1 MPFSQ
6 EMEGSMV
13 LFVFFCLT
21 IPCFDAFSL
30 KKRHSPLFQPN
41 PFWDYQD
48 LAEQNY
54 FRQPGSIG
62 VKITEPIVRPL
73 NKQDFDKV
81 EKI

>member
-21 IPCFDAFSL
+21 IPCFDAFLL
-30 KKRHSPLFQPN
+30 KKRHFQPN

-54 FRQPGSIG
+54 FRQPRLIG
-62 VKITEPIVRPL
+62 VEITEPIVRPL

>member
-21 IPCFDAFSL
+21 IPCFEAFSL

-48 LAEQNY
+48 LADQNN

-62 VKITEPIVRPL
+62 VEITKPIVRPL

-81 EKI
+81 E